1 MHSRDPF
8 PALGAEIEPR
18 GYLPAAAQASWTFGL
33 ETIRLTPA
41 RLIKDS
47 STPGALQKPLS
58 PLDRD
63 DGDEE

>member
-1 MHSRDPF
+1 MHSRCPF
-8 PALGAEIEPR
+8 SALGAEIEPR
-18 GYLPAAAQASWTFGL
+18 GYLPAAARAPWAFGL

-47 STPGALQKPLS
+47 STTGALQEPLS